1 MMVVVVSYLFLL
13 SCRAKN
19 GDSTYGG
26 ARWMILSD
34 ETYKILLKTRGDCS
48 LRSQNS
54 RPRVRSR
61 SESVRITGKMAYKYE
76 YSYLKTKIF
85 KSKVLQKEA
94 TFTTFKH
101 NHRVQRSA
109 HSI

>member
-1 MMVVVVSYLFLL
+1 MMVVVLFLL

-19 GDSTYGG
+19 AWWQYEYGG

-34 ETYKILLKTRGDCS
+34 ESYKILLKTRGDCS